1 MKAGR
6 DNILSR
12 ALEKIIYKDLDGAA
26 KKDYSTFIQFASTY
40 HERLKPE
47 QYPAFLDIYFEVGS
61 RFKKHPWSGKRE
73 LKDVGYYAHFSGKNY
88 CDDLFFATI
97 WLIKHFRAINLF
109 VEFSETIQ
117 EQIISGDFATAL
129 AMANDFQKNHGWS
142 FWTLEAII
150 FLTNKVHGSEETIK
164 LAKQIREST
173 NGRIIGLAAS
183 IFAER
188 VDDRY
193 SVDNFVSKWQEIIP
207 NYIEKP
213 EIKNHYLFHVLG
225 ISDLGNS
232 LGDVILQ
239 DFSISIFDCYNSC
252 IESIH
257 SLIISNPGM
266 LKESVV
272 KCIEVLISG
281 GINDPRLSKLAFL
294 LTGEPTTNSRP
305 IKPNAKLAYQALI
318 DHSANKNDVPTS
330 LQFIYDL
337 NENGA
342 LAFEALGRL
351 EKESL
356 GLRFIPLGVCLSGFS
371 VNLFGKT
378 PDKSVSQPWITLLNP
393 SIAIEDCFVLPIKSA
408 WDLIEKI
415 CNSYSDEQVVAQ
427 AQLLLKARDN
437 PVDQNLFQLISC
449 NSVLWLGY
457 DFLEKGRDT
466 EVENI
471 IEFLSDREPFWVRQA
486 TKLKLTLLSRNHS
499 TEDALDLAYQSI
511 EKNHLQSFEYP
522 FATLFEDNNWGDF
535 KYFSPIKTA
544 IVAHFTNAT
553 LESKDEDILYIC
565 KMACK
570 RIHQALGGKEILKT
584 VLSEQDKKSAITLFS
599 KVWTEENLTF
609 LNFKTSREA
618 MNERLDV
625 LRLLVQAHPEGEQ
638 EYAAEIMDITLR
650 ESQWEGLSH
659 VDETRIFVNEAGIL
673 RWADKELR
681 PDFETWKKAHAI
693 TLTEDLAEEIFQF
706 ANAPTKERLEE
717 IASGSMS
724 DEHKILLTIIARL
737 ENKFLNDPLDG
748 LHCYLSARI
757 RHGTIKNTVLGPLD
771 EAGFLVVGERLDDSI
786 DRYMQDFSHDHKE
799 TIVTPALL
807 ELSSGLV
814 SLINDALANKIR
826 IKSEKHPHGFI
837 SIGNSQIGFSKT
849 APLIGTMLDFNT
861 FASVV
866 FTTFWKLL
874 EPSLQNLHDYFNG
887 DFQQKTYNMFD
898 QAINKIQVIGDGS
911 RALIAGLTRIKN
923 LTCQKCVVAA
933 GWFQPHSDLTDRVFS
948 FDEAISIATKVS
960 KNIYPRF
967 NVTVEVE
974 KNDSLDLKLTA
985 IGMTAIVEAL
995 TTLLENCWK
1004 YSGLYD
1010 KEYTIDITSCIDNSN
1025 DILSVAISNP
1035 LSSRR
1040 LDQLTP
1046 EVLESIR
1053 ARFQK
1058 ELVIE
1063 NIATEG
1069 GTGLPKIARLSHK
1082 IDREVCPLPL
1092 DIKIEGGSF
1101 VVMAF
1106 IPLHKRAEAYDVY
1119 NY

>member
-1 MKAGR
+1 
-6 DNILSR
+6 LSR

-26 KKDYSTFIQFASTY
+26 KKDYSTFIQIASNY
-40 HERLKPE
+40 HERLKPD
-47 QYPAFLDIYFEVGS
+47 QYPAFLAVYFEVGK
-61 RFKKHPWSGKRE
+61 RFKKHAWSGKRE

-88 CDDLFFATI
+88 CDDFFFATI
-97 WLIKHFRAINLF
+97 WLIKHTQALNLF
-109 VEFSETIQ
+109 IEVSETIQ
-117 EQIISGDFATAL
+117 ELIISENYATAL
-129 AMANDFQKNHGWS
+129 AVAHDFQKAHGWS
-142 FWTLEAII
+142 FWVLEAVIY
-150 FLTNKVHGSEETIK
+150 LTNKVHGSEETIK
-164 LAKQIREST
+164 LARQIREST
-173 NGRIIGLAAS
+173 DGRIIGLAAS

-193 SVDNFVSKWQEIIP
+193 SVDNFVSKWHEIIP
-207 NYIEKP
+207 KYIEKP
-213 EIKNHYLFHVLG
+213 EIRNHYLFHVLG
-225 ISDLGNS
+225 ISDLKDS
-232 LGDVILQ
+232 LGDVLLQ

-252 IESIH
+252 VESVH
-257 SLIISNPGM
+257 SLIASNPGM
-266 LKESVV
+266 LKESVA

-281 GINDPRLSKLAFL
+281 GIKDPRLKKLSLL
-294 LTGEPTTNSRP
+294 LTGEPTTISQSTR
-305 IKPNAKLAYQALI
+305 PNAKLAYQALI
-318 DHSANKNDVPTS
+318 NHSANKSDVPS
-330 LQFIYDL
+330 ALEFIYEL

-342 LAFEALGRL
+342 MAFEALGKL

-371 VNLFGKT
+371 VNLFSKD
-378 PDKSVSQPWITLLNP
+378 PEKSVSQPWITLLNS
-393 SIAIEDCFVLPIKSA
+393 SIAIEDFFVLPCNHA
-408 WDLIEKI
+408 WELIEKI
-415 CNSYSDEQVVAQ
+415 SNSHTNEQVVRQ
-427 AQLLLKARDN
+427 AKLLLNARN
-437 PVDQNLFQLISC
+437 NSVDKDSFQSISC
-449 NSVLWLGY
+449 NSALWLGY
-457 DFLEKGRDT
+457 YFIEEGRHT
-466 EVENI
+466 EVEI
-471 IEFLSDREPFWVRQA
+471 IIKHLSSRQPFWKRQA
-486 TKLKLTLLSRNHS
+486 IKLKLNLLSRNHN
-499 TEDALDLAYQSI
+499 TEDALTLAYQSI
-511 EKNHLQSFEYP
+511 ENNHVQSFEYP
-522 FATLFEDNNWGDF
+522 FAIIFEDNTWGDF
-535 KYFSPIKTA
+535 KHFNPTETA

-570 RIHQALGGKEILKT
+570 RIHQELGGKEILKA
-584 VLSEQDKKSAITLFS
+584 VLSEQEKKAAITLFS

-625 LRLLVQAHPEGEQ
+625 LRLLVQTHPEGEQ

-659 VDETRIFVNEAGIL
+659 VDETRIFVNEAGIS

-693 TLTEDLAEEIFQF
+693 TFTEDLAEEIFQF
-706 ANAPTKERLEE
+706 ANSPTKERLDE
-717 IASGSMS
+717 IAGSSMS

-771 EAGFLVVGERLDDSI
+771 EAGFLAVGERLDDSI
-786 DRYMQDFSHDHKE
+786 DRLMHEFSHYHKVE
-799 TIVTPALL
+799 IVTPALL
-807 ELSSGLV
+807 ELSAGLV
-814 SLINDALANKIR
+814 NLINDALANKIR

-837 SIGNSQIGFSKT
+837 SIGNSQAGFSRT

-861 FASVV
+861 FVSVV

-874 EPSLQNLHDYFNG
+874 EPSLQSLHDYFNG
-887 DFQQKTYNMFD
+887 DFQQQIYNMFD
-898 QAINKIQVIGDGS
+898 QAIHKIQVIGDGS
-911 RALIAGLTRIKN
+911 RTLVAGLTRIKN

-933 GWFQPHSDLTDRVFS
+933 GWFQPHSNLTDRVFS

-967 NVTVEVE
+967 NAIVEVE

-1010 KEYTIDITSCIDNSN
+1010 KEYTIDIMSSINSAN

-1035 LSSRR
+1035 LSSNR
-1040 LDQLTP
+1040 LNQLTP
-1046 EVLESIR
+1046 EFLESIR

-1082 IDREVCPLPL
+1082 IDRGICPLPL
-1092 DIKIEGGSF
+1092 DIKIEGSNF